1 MPIAGGRASQRNV
14 TSISVKLVS
23 APKSSESNNSVRSAG
38 EVLAL
43 VLHSALTLGLI
54 CPICYNGGP
63 FAISLAATAV
73 ESAGRVAIAI

>member
-1 MPIAGGRASQRNV
+1 MPIAGGRASQRNS

-43 VLHSALTLGLI
+43 VVHSALALGVTCL
-54 CPICYNGGP
+54 ICYNGGP
-63 FAISLAATAV
+63 FAISLAGTAI
-73 ESAGRVAIAI
+73 ESAQAEWR